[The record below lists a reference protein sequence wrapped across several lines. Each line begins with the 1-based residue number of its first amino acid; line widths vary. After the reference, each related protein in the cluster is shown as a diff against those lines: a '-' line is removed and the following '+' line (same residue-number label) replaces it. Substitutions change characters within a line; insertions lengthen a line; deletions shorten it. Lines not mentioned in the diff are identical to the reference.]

1 MNGHSARG
9 ASAEKRAR
17 ILESAER
24 VFASKGFFGSK
35 VADIAAEAGVADGT
49 IYLYFRSKDDLL
61 ISVFEEQMTK
71 VNEALQV
78 AIRGVKDA
86 VEKLRRLI
94 RTWVGLVEAHPRAT
108 EVITL
113 ELRQSAKFMK
123 EYSNPRFADFLKI
136 IAQVIDE
143 GQKAGLLRAD
153 VPAPVAARALFGLMD
168 ELAIMWVTARG
179 ERFDIKKL
187 ADWVSG
193 LVLDGLTIEG
203 ERRAK

>member
-9 ASAEKRAR
+9 ASSEKRAR

-35 VADIAAEAGVADGT
+35 VADIAADAGVADGT

-61 ISVFEEQMTK
+61 ISVFEEQMAK
-71 VNEALQV
+71 VNEALQA
-78 AIRGVKDA
+78 AIRGGKDA
-86 VEKLRRLI
+86 VEKLRGLI

-136 IAQVIDE
+136 IASVIDE

-153 VPAPVAARALFGLMD
+153 VPAPVAARGLFGLMD
-168 ELAIMWVTARG
+168 ELALMWVTARG
-179 ERFDIKKL
+179 ETLDISKL
-187 ADWVSG
+187 SDWVSG
-193 LVLDGLTIEG
+193 ILLDGIMQRST
-203 ERRAK
+203 AK

>member
-24 VFASKGFFGSK
+24 VFALKGFFGSK

-61 ISVFEEQMTK
+61 ISVFEEQMAK
-71 VNEALQV
+71 VNEALQT

-86 VEKLRRLI
+86 AEKLRRLI

-168 ELAIMWVTARG
+168 ELALMWVTGRG
-179 ERFDIKKL
+179 EKFDIRKL

-193 LVLDGLTIEG
+193 MVLEGLA
-203 ERRAK
+203 ERRSK

>member
-1 MNGHSARG
+1 MNAHSAR
-9 ASAEKRAR
+9 ADKRAR

-35 VADIAAEAGVADGT
+35 VADIAADAGVADGT

-61 ISVFEEQMTK
+61 ISVFEEQMSK
-71 VNEALQV
+71 VNEALAA
-78 AIRGVKDA
+78 AIARASDA
-86 VEKLRRLI
+86 VDKLHHLI
-94 RTWVGLVEAHPRAT
+94 RAWVGLVEKNPRAT

-123 EYSNPRFADFLKI
+123 EYANPRFADFLKL

-143 GQKAGLLRAD
+143 GQRAGQLRAE

-168 ELAIMWVTARG
+168 ELALMWVTGRG
-179 ERFDIKKL
+179 PAKLDIKKL
-187 ADWVSG
+187 ADWVSA
-193 LVLDGLTIEG
+193 LVLDGLR
-203 ERRAK
+203 ERRDQ

>member
-61 ISVFEEQMTK
+61 ISVFEEQMAK
-71 VNEALQV
+71 VNEALQT

-86 VEKLRRLI
+86 AEKLRRLI

-168 ELAIMWVTARG
+168 ELALMWVTGRG
-179 ERFDIKKL
+179 EKFDIRKL

-193 LVLDGLTIEG
+193 MVLEGLA
-203 ERRAK
+203 ERRSK